1 MNERCRS
8 IPIRKAIAIVVL
20 AAGLAACGPVDSLV
34 DGFKHAKNVESDLEQ
49 VTGLKPAV
57 GFNWGNGRLRSVTVT
72 FPRLLDTKPVGELAQ
87 AVRAAVGK
95 EFKQT
100 PDSILLS
107 FTLGR

>member
-1 MNERCRS
+1 M
-8 IPIRKAIAIVVL
+8 RKAIATVVL

-57 GFNWGNGRLRSVTVT
+57 GFNWSNGRLRSVTVT